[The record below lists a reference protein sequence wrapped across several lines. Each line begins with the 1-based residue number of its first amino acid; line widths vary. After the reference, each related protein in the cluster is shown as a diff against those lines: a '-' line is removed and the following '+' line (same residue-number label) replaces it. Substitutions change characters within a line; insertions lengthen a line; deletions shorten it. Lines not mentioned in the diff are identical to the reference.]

1 MKFIY
6 NKFKFIKI
14 IIYIYILIKIMEKQ
28 NILNFL
34 EMENKEEILEKID
47 NFFGNPNFSKVED
60 YKHHFFNQMK
70 DIKYYDLGDNF
81 QLQ

>member
-47 NFFGNPNFSKVED
+47 IFFGNPNFSKVED
-60 YKHHFFNQMK
+60 DFLLIAYLSSKGEF
-70 DIKYYDLGDNF
+70 ISAIISS
-81 QLQ
+81 

>member
-1 MKFIY
+1 M
-6 NKFKFIKI
+6 FKFIKVN
-14 IIYIYILIKIMEKQ
+14 IYILIMIMEKQ
-28 NILNFL
+28 NIVNFL

-47 NFFGNPNFSKVED
+47 IFFGNPNFSKVED
-60 YKHHFFNQMK
+60 YKLHFFNQMK